1 MECCLAHTLLRNVLA
16 GGPGGEG
23 CAEGKG
29 GGGGGEGVGEDEGGD
44 EGVEVAGL
52 VAQHEVDGPGDGL
65 RGGADGRAFL
75 CVGRT

>member
-1 MECCLAHTLLRNVLA
+1 MYPATRTHSTVT
-16 GGPGGEG
+16 EG
-23 CAEGKG
+23 V
-29 GGGGGEGVGEDEGGD
+29 EGVGEDEGGD